1 MRKHLLALAVA
12 SASFT
17 PVHAQ
22 ENVELDHVELDKVR
36 VTATPTNQSQSEI
49 VQPSIVLTGEELDR
63 YRAESLGDT
72 LAQQPGVHNASYGTA
87 VGRPVI
93 RGLGGARVK
102 VLQSG
107 LEAMDASS
115 VSPDHAVAVHLH
127 DAKQV
132 EVLRGP
138 ASLLYGNGAF
148 GGVVN
153 VVDDRVPSAQ
163 ENDGVETN
171 VRLGINSVN
180 DGQEIALSNQG
191 KKGPWRWHAAAAE
204 TKADEYRI
212 PSDAG
217 EIHREEDGEIER
229 HDAEGKRLENS
240 DIDHNR
246 QFSLGGSYEFGNGNL
261 VGIAVSH
268 MESEFGLPGH
278 GHEDEH
284 DEEHE
289 EGEEHEE
296 EGEEH
301 GHEEEEG
308 PARVELESTRV
319 DLAGLFNNPF
329 AGAESLSVKLALTD
343 YEHTEGHE
351 EAHGEE
357 EHDEEEEHEEGEEH
371 EDEHEH
377 GPTTFKNKAQDLR
390 AELVLEEML
399 GMTHVV
405 GSQIS
410 YSEFSAKGEEALVPE
425 TDTQN
430 LGLFWLGEKQFNKLT
445 LNLGARFDSVSHDP
459 ENPGELDSACGF
471 SAADV
476 DKTDFSNHSVS
487 VGLLQELSD
496 GWQVAGSVTSAQR
509 APAAEELFSCGA
521 HEATLSYDIGNPDL
535 DEEQALNLDVS
546 LRKNSGALTGSLS
559 VYRNQI
565 NDFIFQNAVVEGGE
579 LLVEDGLQAYRFEQ
593 DEVTLTGAE
602 LQLAYQLNDAFELTA
617 LADGVR
623 GKLDNDDYLPRM
635 PADRLGLGVNFETE
649 GWTAYAQHMFVAKQD
664 RTATFGVDAEGG
676 DIEEIETDSYQ
687 LLTAGVGY
695 LITTQSAEYRID
707 LQGNNLL
714 NEEVRY
720 HTSFV
725 KDLTP
730 QPGRGF
736 KLAFNARF

>member
-22 ENVELDHVELDKVR
+22 ENIELDHVELDKVR

-49 VQPSIVLTGEELDR
+49 AQPSIVLTGEELDR
-63 YRAESLGDT
+63 HRAQSLGET
-72 LAQQPGVHNASYGTA
+72 LAQQPGVHNASFGTA

-107 LEAMDASS
+107 LEAIDASS
-115 VSPDHAVAVHLH
+115 VSPDHAVAVHTH
-127 DAKQV
+127 GAKQV

-153 VVDDRVPSAQ
+153 VVDDRVPHADDH
-163 ENDGVETN
+163 EGIETN
-171 VRLGINSVN
+171 VRLGVNSVN
-180 DGQEIALSNQG
+180 DGKEIALSHEG
-191 KKGPWRWHAAAAE
+191 KKDQWHWHLDAAQ
-204 TKADEYRI
+204 TSSDDYRI

-229 HDAEGKRLENS
+229 HDAEGKRQDNS
-240 DIDHNR
+240 DVEHNR
-246 QFSLGGSYEFGNGNL
+246 QFALGGSYELADGGH
-261 VGIAVSH
+261 VGIAVSRLDA
-268 MESEFGLPGH
+268 EFGLPGH

-284 DEEHE
+284 EE

-301 GHEEEEG
+301 HEEEEG
-308 PARVELESTRV
+308 PARVELESTRI
-319 DLAGLFNNPF
+319 DLDGLFKAPF
-329 AGAESLSVKLALTD
+329 AGAESLSIKLALTD

-377 GPTTFKNKAQDLR
+377 GPTTFKNKAQELR

-399 GMTHVV
+399 GVTHVL
-405 GSQIS
+405 GSQIAAK
-410 YSEFSAKGEEALVPE
+410 EFSAIGGEALVPE
-425 TDTQN
+425 TDTQE
-430 LGLFWLGEKQFNKLT
+430 LAVFWLGEKQWQDLT
-445 LNLGARFDSVSHDP
+445 LEVGARLDSVSHKP
-459 ENPGELDSACGF
+459 SNPGELDAACGF
-471 SAADV
+471 VAADV
-476 DKTDFSNHSVS
+476 DDKDFTNHSVS
-487 VGLLQELSD
+487 VGLIQELSE
-496 GWQVAGSVTSAQR
+496 GWQVAGSLTSAQR
-509 APAAEELFSCGA
+509 APAVEELFSCGA
-521 HEATLSYDIGNPDL
+521 HESTLSYDIGNPDL
-535 DEEQALNLDVS
+535 DEEQALNVDLA

-565 NDFIFQNAVVEGGE
+565 DDFIFQNAVVAEGD
-579 LLVEDGLQAYRFEQ
+579 LLEVEGLQAYRFEQ
-593 DEVTLTGAE
+593 DEATLTGAE
-602 LQLAYQLNDAFELTA
+602 LQLAYQLADFWEVTA
-617 LADGVR
+617 MADGVR
-623 GKLDNDDYLPRM
+623 GKLDNGDYLPRM
-635 PADRLGLGVNFETE
+635 PSDRVGFGVNFESTS
-649 GWTAYAQHMFVAKQD
+649 WTAYAQHTFVAKQD
-664 RTATFGVDAEGG
+664 RTATFGVSDGG
-676 DIEEIETDSYQ
+676 DEIEEIETDSYQ
-687 LLTAGVGY
+687 QLTAGVGY
-695 LITTQSAEYRID
+695 LISTEGAEYRID

-714 NEEVRY
+714 NEDIRY

-725 KDLTP
+725 KNQVA

-736 KLAFNARF
+736 KLSLNARF